1 MYGCGSTATATADD
15 EVDPGEAFRKKSSTK
30 RAKRLFFIAF
40 LLPFL
45 LLFSLT
51 IKTTKN
57 YTILLR
63 PHKNGI

>member
-15 EVDPGEAFRKKSSTK
+15 EVDPGEAFRKKVQRNERNASF
-30 RAKRLFFIAF
+30 LLPF